1 MSEDTRITREPSL
14 SVAGAYVRAT
24 GAGTA
29 VGSAG
34 RWSSS
39 DFTSTQNVRFGSSS
53 HCWPSSSGRRP
64 SLYAPGTGG
73 ASTLNWNHCTW
84 PGPTYGVDCVAGRFA
99 WTQLVGGEPLVPSP
113 PSELARSCP
122 GSGPHVPSAA
132 LPYQPSEPVLRN
144 AIVTVV
150 GLPGQSVRQPDRPE
164 V

>member
-73 ASTLNWNHCTW
+73 ASTLNRSEERRVGKEQRTR
-84 PGPTYGVDCVAGRFA
+84 GGVRRRG
-99 WTQLVGGEPLVPSP
+99 
-113 PSELARSCP
+113 
-122 GSGPHVPSAA
+122 
-132 LPYQPSEPVLRN
+132 
-144 AIVTVV
+144 
-150 GLPGQSVRQPDRPE
+150 
-164 V
+164 